1 LKLIE
6 FNKIALIEKQ
16 PTTAGSSVRE
26 DWWCTSSNPLDEE
39 RELIEIQMCMVR
51 LMRQK
56 LLRDELKC

>member
-39 RELIEIQMCMVR
+39 RELIEIQICMVR
-51 LMRQK
+51 LMR
-56 LLRDELKC
+56 